1 MAPRLS
7 YAATMVY
14 QFGCFALDPDRFEFR
29 AEGKPVPVE
38 PQVLWLLLALVQRRG
53 RLVTKQQLVDAVWAG
68 RPVADATLAS
78 RIRSVRRALG
88 EEGRHGVHIHTVHGQ
103 GWRFEGEVSEEQTP
117 SAAEVASGGVSLHAV
132 TPADPAT
139 AGGRPSIAVLPFTS
153 IGSPG
158 KLAALELALPHD
170 LITEISRLRWLF
182 VIARGSSFRLAGS
195 PVAEAARLLGVRYVL
210 RGTIEVA
217 HPGVIIG
224 VELVDSAD
232 DSVVWAERFAGPVDT
247 VHELR
252 ARIAGSLATAL
263 DIRIPLHEATQARL
277 AVSEHLDAWSAY
289 HLGLQQMY
297 RFDRQGNGAAGE
309 YFERAVALDPGFAR
323 AHAGLSFVHFQN
335 AFLHLGANR
344 EQQVLAAR
352 AAAERG
358 LELDPLDPFVNFT
371 MGRSFWLQGDLE
383 TSLGWLERATQLSPN
398 FAQGIYARGW
408 AETLSGAV
416 EAGRRQV
423 DLALQLSPIDPLH
436 YAMLGTRA
444 LAHLIAGEHA
454 ASADWADRAARAP
467 GAHVMISMIA
477 AVANRLAGR
486 EGAAHH
492 WRERVR
498 QRGPGLRQADFLSA
512 FPIRPEP
519 SRRAV
524 SEALGQ
530 LGF

>member
-1 MAPRLS
+1 
-7 YAATMVY
+7 
-14 QFGCFALDPDRFEFR
+14 
-29 AEGKPVPVE
+29 
-38 PQVLWLLLALVQRRG
+38 
-53 RLVTKQQLVDAVWAG
+53 
-68 RPVADATLAS
+68 
-78 RIRSVRRALG
+78 
-88 EEGRHGVHIHTVHGQ
+88 
-103 GWRFEGEVSEEQTP
+103 
-117 SAAEVASGGVSLHAV
+117 
-132 TPADPAT
+132 
-139 AGGRPSIAVLPFTS
+139 
-153 IGSPG
+153 
-158 KLAALELALPHD
+158 
-170 LITEISRLRWLF
+170 
-182 VIARGSSFRLAGS
+182 
-195 PVAEAARLLGVRYVL
+195 VAEAARLLGVRYVL

-232 DSVVWAERFAGPVDT
+232 DSVVWAERFAGPTDT

-309 YFERAVALDPGFAR
+309 YFGQAVALDPGFAR

-486 EGAAHH
+486 EGAAQH